1 MQKGQTKKRTT
12 SENTMTALLL
22 LLSFSAYLT
31 ASDDE
36 PTARTANSTSPP
48 YETSKLDSK
57 NAPTTPCVKMERL
70 LRYPFIYNGKQIDNN
85 ARIVASGN
93 VVATVVESRLAN
105 VISEW
110 LDASIAILWINFCD
124 GQDEGLINGSQ
135 CDPRRAAE
143 RPQQPD
149 RKHRD
154 CLGTRIYRTVRGKD
168 PISAPLRASVLEAET
183 IVALSKNGER

>member
-12 SENTMTALLL
+12 SASTMTALLL

-57 NAPTTPCVKMERL
+57 NAPTTPRGKMERL
-70 LRYPFIYNGKQIDNN
+70 RWYPFVHNGKQIDNN
-85 ARIVASGN
+85 ARIVDSGN
-93 VVATVVESRLAN
+93 VVAKVVEGSLAN

-110 LDASIAILWINFCD
+110 LDASIAILWLNFFGD
-124 GQDEGLINGSQ
+124 QDETLVNGSQ
-135 CDPRRAAE
+135 CQPRRAVE
-143 RPQQPD
+143 RLQQLD

-154 CLGTRIYRTVRGKD
+154 CLGTSVYRTVQGKG
-168 PISAPLRASVLEAET
+168 PISAPLYASVLEAET
-183 IVALSKNGER
+183 GLCTVDER